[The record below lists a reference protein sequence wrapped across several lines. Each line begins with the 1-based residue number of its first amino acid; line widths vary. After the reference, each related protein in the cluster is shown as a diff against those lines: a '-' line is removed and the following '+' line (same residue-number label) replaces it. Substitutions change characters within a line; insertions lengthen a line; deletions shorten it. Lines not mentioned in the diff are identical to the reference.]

1 MFSCEFCQISK
12 NIFSYRTL
20 PVAASDT
27 ILTTF
32 IRIVTKLDPY
42 VSIERKK
49 MYQFLNDKK
58 IFVIHVT
65 KLWIFL
71 QKYPSTTSKNGLID
85 NHYLVLVLN
94 NCLKTK
100 SRLIT
105 LNWTVEWSSLIR
117 LIIHWILEAKFGDDP
132 LMRKS
137 QDTLF
142 LEWTIWTILTM
153 PKPNSCHLPFSIPLV
168 YPLVS
173 YGWRRDGIDSLKGG

>member
-1 MFSCEFCQISK
+1 MILFIKKEILAQMFSCEFCQISK

-32 IRIVTKLDPY
+32 IRIVTRLDPY

-49 MYQFLNDKK
+49 MYQFLNDEKF
-58 IFVIHVT
+58 FVIHVT

-71 QKYPSTTSKNGLID
+71 QKYPSTTSKNGLIN

-105 LNWTVEWSSLIR
+105 LN
-117 LIIHWILEAKFGDDP
+117 
-132 LMRKS
+132 
-137 QDTLF
+137 
-142 LEWTIWTILTM
+142 
-153 PKPNSCHLPFSIPLV
+153 
-168 YPLVS
+168 
-173 YGWRRDGIDSLKGG
+173 

>member
-1 MFSCEFCQISK
+1 MILFIIKETLAQMFSCEFCQISK

-32 IRIVTKLDPY
+32 IRIVTRLDPY

-58 IFVIHVT
+58 FFVIHVT

-71 QKYPSTTSKNGLID
+71 QKYPSTTSKNGLIN

-105 LNWTVEWSSLIR
+105 LN
-117 LIIHWILEAKFGDDP
+117 
-132 LMRKS
+132 
-137 QDTLF
+137 
-142 LEWTIWTILTM
+142 
-153 PKPNSCHLPFSIPLV
+153 
-168 YPLVS
+168 
-173 YGWRRDGIDSLKGG
+173 